1 MTSSEDFSHFSQT
14 FCIIFTENEW
24 KGEKMG
30 MYENLRMWDG
40 TSMRVLL
47 YVAGHPGKTK
57 SEIIKTVEPEHNRVA
72 FLKLQGLIESGYLYT
87 DDSQGRDHAHV
98 TVHTTERGS
107 KASKAIMELLEA
119 SS

>member
-1 MTSSEDFSHFSQT
+1 
-14 FCIIFTENEW
+14 
-24 KGEKMG
+24 
-30 MYENLRMWDG
+30 MYDNLRMWD
-40 TSMRVLL
+40 SMTMKVLL

-57 SEIIKTVEPEHNRVA
+57 SEIIKTVEPEHNRSA

-87 DDSQGRDHAHV
+87 DDTAGRDHTHV

-107 KASKAIMELLEA
+107 RASKAIMELLEA

>member
-24 KGEKMG
+24 KGE
-30 MYENLRMWDG
+30 
-40 TSMRVLL
+40 
-47 YVAGHPGKTK
+47 PGKTK

>member
-1 MTSSEDFSHFSQT
+1 
-14 FCIIFTENEW
+14 
-24 KGEKMG
+24 
-30 MYENLRMWDG
+30 MYDNLRIWD
-40 TSMRVLL
+40 SMTMKVLL

-72 FLKLQGLIESGYLYT
+72 FLKLQGLIESGYLRT

-98 TVHTTERGS
+98 TVHTTDRGS
-107 KASKAIMELLEA
+107 RASKAIMELLEA

>member
-1 MTSSEDFSHFSQT
+1 ME
-14 FCIIFTENEW
+14 
-24 KGEKMG
+24 
-30 MYENLRMWDG
+30 MYENLKPWDG

-57 SEIIKTVEPEHNRVA
+57 SEIIKTVGPEHNRMT

-98 TVHTTERGS
+98 TVHTTDRGS
-107 KASKAIMELLEA
+107 RASKAIMELLEA

>member
-1 MTSSEDFSHFSQT
+1 
-14 FCIIFTENEW
+14 
-24 KGEKMG
+24 
-30 MYENLRMWDG
+30 MYDNLRMWD
-40 TSMRVLL
+40 SMTMKVLL

-57 SEIIKTVEPEHNRVA
+57 SEIIKTVESEHNRSA

-87 DDSQGRDHAHV
+87 DDTAGRDHTHV

-107 KASKAIMELLEA
+107 RASKAVMELLEA